1 MLLAKI
7 LNTAADVEKAGNQAI
22 SFYRLG
28 DAVLSMGEG
37 SLLDGET
44 ADFYTVNRRGI
55 APHVFPV
62 GGNNDDVK
70 ARQLAFLLSD
80 DLLRRLVFCDFCVV
94 ETGSDAA
101 FVERLADGH
110 EIAAISIRDDALLGD
125 ELFGGVVRR
134 VRSLEE
140 LSPRSALAD
149 TPCLMPLSAK
159 FIPLLS
165 SDNIVEFPK
174 LLLSL
179 IPLFCAVGKPTEGE
193 PRVLRALHVLDED
206 APWRWRYKGVPC
218 KVKLSPHSPGNGRF
232 LELKASLVFDA
243 DGSMDD
249 LFGAEL
255 DMDQLE
261 ILPVPFDVNFNSC
274 GAGIRVVNHHG
285 ELGGC
290 INLDKEGCWR
300 PAGRGQVKFIQGP
313 EVDEGACEGFD
324 GRIMR
329 LPEAGFYGSGWLRL
343 RVSDRMAEA
352 ELSRF
357 DFSSGAPCSKGL
369 AGESCQ
375 PGDDGLLGLR
385 VEFGRLLESMN
396 AYCEAYQLYRTSM
409 APYFEAT
416 ADCIGSRGP
425 LRLFRFRSLSDPSTT
440 ELNLEDIKQ
449 GRLFL
454 ARARDFND
462 LYDSYPLLNRDSIRE
477 RMRKRIT
484 KENMLRTLESD
495 APLCRKRFSDLEDW
509 SFDDMASRVI
519 DQIEKGKDELIE
531 SMVGKL
537 GGRAAKF
544 RDELRCVCLSEDVG
558 DSHMWG
564 VYADSGKGIAVEY
577 ELDPR
582 DLRCYCEQKCQSCM
596 CATLA
601 PVQYGERP
609 DVSRLSDVLAGS
621 AELSDYPEGTEYL
634 YLINSA
640 FKKTRRWEHERE
652 WRVVCGTCN
661 KADGP
666 KYLAARAK
674 AIYLGKKIGEV
685 NRQRVIDVAAGA
697 GIPLYV
703 MGTTDDP
710 AGRLA
715 YEPYCGQGR

>member
-1 MLLAKI
+1 MLLAKT
-7 LNTAADVEKAGNQAI
+7 LDEAADVEKAGNQTI
-22 SFYRLG
+22 SFHRLG

-44 ADFYTVNRRGI
+44 VDFYMLTRRGI
-55 APHVFPV
+55 AQYVFPV
-62 GGNNDDVK
+62 GDNGDMK
-70 ARQLAFLLSD
+70 ARRLAFPLSD
-80 DLLRRLVFCDFCVV
+80 DLLRRLVFCDFYVV
-94 ETGSDAA
+94 ETDGDAA
-101 FVERLADGH
+101 FVEQLAGGH
-110 EIAAISIRDDALLGD
+110 KIAAISIRDDALLGD
-125 ELFGGVVRR
+125 VLFGDVVRR

-165 SDNIVEFPK
+165 SDNIEEFPK

-193 PRVLRALHVLDED
+193 PRVLRVLHVLDEG

-218 KVKLSPHSPGNGRF
+218 KVKLSPHGPGNGRF
-232 LELKASLVFDA
+232 LELKASLVSDA
-243 DGSMDD
+243 DGSADD

-255 DMDQLE
+255 DMGQLE
-261 ILPVPFDVNFNSC
+261 ILPVPFGVDFNSC
-274 GAGIRVVNHHG
+274 GASIRVVDHHG

-290 INLDKEGCWR
+290 INWDKERCWR
-300 PAGRGQVKFIQGP
+300 PAGREQVKFVQGP
-313 EVDEGACEGFD
+313 EVDEGACEEFD

-329 LPEAGFYGSGWLRL
+329 LPDAGFYGSGQVRL

-357 DFSSGAPCSKGL
+357 DFSSGTPYSKGL
-369 AGESCQ
+369 AGGPCPS
-375 PGDDGLLGLR
+375 GDDGLLGLR
-385 VEFGRLLESMN
+385 AEFGRLLESMN
-396 AYCEAYQLYRTSM
+396 TYCEAYQLYRTSM
-409 APYFEAT
+409 TPYFEAT

-425 LRLFRFRSLSDPSTT
+425 LRLFRFRSLSDPRTT
-440 ELNLEDIKQ
+440 KLNLEDIKQ

-462 LYDSYPLLNRDSIRE
+462 LYDSYPLLDRDSIRE
-477 RMRKRIT
+477 RMRNRIT

-495 APLCRKRFSDLEDW
+495 APLCRKRFSSLEGW
-509 SFDDMASRVI
+509 SFDDMASQAIGRL
-519 DQIEKGKDELIE
+519 EKGKDELIE
-531 SMVGKL
+531 SMVDKL
-537 GGRAAKF
+537 GGRVDKF

-577 ELDPR
+577 ELDPHS
-582 DLRCYCEQKCQSCM
+582 LRCYCEQKCESCM

-609 DVSRLSDVLAGS
+609 DVSRLSDVLVGS

-634 YLINSA
+634 YLMNSA

-674 AIYLGKKIGEV
+674 AIYLGKKIGEAD
-685 NRQRVIDVAAGA
+685 RQRTIDVAEGA
-697 GIPLYV
+697 GIPLYE
-703 MGTTDDP
+703 MRMTDDP
-710 AGRLA
+710 TGRLA
-715 YEPYCGQGR
+715 YEPYRGQGR